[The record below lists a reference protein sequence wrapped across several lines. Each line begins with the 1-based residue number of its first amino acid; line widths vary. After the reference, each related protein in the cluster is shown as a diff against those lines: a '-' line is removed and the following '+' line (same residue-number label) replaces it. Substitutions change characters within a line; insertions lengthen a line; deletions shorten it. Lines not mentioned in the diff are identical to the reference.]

1 MLAGY
6 KTKAF
11 AKRTEN
17 KAKQEAIECTDTTKS
32 SVSPLLQRK

>member
-11 AKRTEN
+11 VKKGEN
-17 KAKQEAIECTDTTKS
+17 KAKHEAIECIGTTQS
-32 SVSPLLQRK
+32 SASPLLQRK